1 MTHIKNVLI
10 ATINKS
16 LKTCLIHL
24 EIFEE
29 NPSLGETWNDKDKYL
44 DVIDS
49 TCDSGKVVS
58 EVKRKK
64 VVNIIK
70 KNLEARCGELPEELD
85 KDIALESA
93 SYWKLEDFYLFPED
107 NVGEME
113 VRDPLNTVVF
123 NLSGSDWVKVNL
135 ELKKVDCG
143 AVIRKWKCL
152 KRLWGKLHKNGSF
165 AFPPES

>member
-29 NPSLGETWNDKDKYL
+29 NPSLGKTWNNKDKYL

-49 TCDSGKVVS
+49 SCDSDKVVS

-64 VVNIIK
+64 VVK
-70 KNLEARCGELPEELD
+70 
-85 KDIALESA
+85 
-93 SYWKLEDFYLFPED
+93 
-107 NVGEME
+107 
-113 VRDPLNTVVF
+113 
-123 NLSGSDWVKVNL
+123 
-135 ELKKVDCG
+135 
-143 AVIRKWKCL
+143 
-152 KRLWGKLHKNGSF
+152 
-165 AFPPES
+165 